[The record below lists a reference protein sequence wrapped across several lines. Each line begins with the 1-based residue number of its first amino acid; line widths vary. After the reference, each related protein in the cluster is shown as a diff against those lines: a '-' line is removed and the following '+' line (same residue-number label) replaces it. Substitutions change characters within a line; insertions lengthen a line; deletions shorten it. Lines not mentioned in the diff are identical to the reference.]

1 MEKHIYETLC
11 LLDNQHVNDV
21 TSKMG
26 IFEYEI
32 RKFTNKYAKAV
43 AENARKGKD
52 SLEIERTIR
61 QVKELSELS
70 DKSKIFGLQI
80 KLDEIYSKKS

>member
-21 TSKMG
+21 ISKMR

-32 RKFTNKYAKAV
+32 RKFTNKYAVNRKAV
-43 AENARKGKD
+43 AENVRKEKD
-52 SLEIERTIR
+52 SLEIKLKHLKTDLKNY
-61 QVKELSELS
+61 QTSK
-70 DKSKIFGLQI
+70 KIFGLQNQTR
-80 KLDEIYSKKS
+80 